1 MNTLQTTIFNLIDA
15 ALHQKTGANNS
26 VPQDIKRAGSSPVS
40 KATDA
45 QDTDWDAILTE
56 LENQAVIGIPLE
68 YMINNTDAP
77 QEQKDHWTNIVYSQ
91 VAQWTKII
99 EAQNDL
105 IQLLNKN
112 GIKLAIIKGIT
123 AAMNYPK
130 PDYRSMG
137 DVDFFVD
144 ESDFN
149 RTYELMTQ
157 NGYSLAG
164 DESIAQMHV
173 EKEKYHHIELMKN
186 GVTFELH
193 RRMSDTVQGKE
204 TDQKIEAMI
213 QEGMNH
219 IEIGRVGTYE
229 FPMFEKK
236 LNGLIILRHIIQ
248 HIGQSKGVGLRHVID
263 WMTFVEK
270 NVDDDAWRAEFES
283 YLDAVDLKVAAIV
296 FARIGQLYLGMDESI
311 EWCKGVVDD
320 ENAATDVQAKTNLD
334 TLCQQWI
341 EQIMEQGNFGKKQTE
356 ADQGA
361 SVLYK
366 NKNIFTMIGSLQGL
380 GMQHW
385 EAARKHKALRPLAWA
400 YQAGRYARKGLGR
413 KNPIKSLKSD
423 MDKSNYKKELLKG
436 LKID

>member
-15 ALHQKTGANNS
+15 ALHQKTGANKS
-26 VPQDIKRAGSSPVS
+26 VPQDIS
-40 KATDA
+40 
-45 QDTDWDAILTE
+45 WDEILKE

-77 QEQKDHWTNIVYSQ
+77 QPQKDHWTNIVYSQ

-204 TDQKIEAMI
+204 TDQKIEAII

-219 IEIGRVGTYE
+219 IETGRVGAYE

-248 HIGQSKGVGLRHVID
+248 HIGEDKSVGLRHVID

-311 EWCKGVVDD
+311 EWCKGVVDE
-320 ENAATDVQAKTNLD
+320 ENAATDSQTKTNLD
-334 TLCQQWI
+334 TLCQQWM

-361 SVLYK
+361 GVLYK

-400 YQAGRYARKGLGR
+400 YQAGRYVRKGLGR
-413 KNPIKSLKSD
+413 KNPIKSLKQD

-436 LKID
+436 LKIK

>member
-1 MNTLQTTIFNLIDA
+1 MDSIQSTIFNLINA
-15 ALHQKTGANNS
+15 ALHA
-26 VPQDIKRAGSSPVS
+26 D
-40 KATDA
+40 DA
-45 QDTDWDAILTE
+45 SLKETLAKEVAEYSEKDWDALMEELT
-56 LENQAVIGIPLE
+56 NQSVIGVPLE
-68 YMINNTDAP
+68 YMINNCEAP
-77 QEQKDHWTNIVYSQ
+77 KELKDHWTVIVYSQ
-91 VAQWTKII
+91 VAQWTKIM

-105 IQLLNKN
+105 IELLRKN
-112 GIKLAIIKGIT
+112 DIELSIIKGLA

-137 DVDFFVD
+137 DVDFFVKT
-144 ESDFN
+144 ENFEK
-149 RTYELMTQ
+149 TYELLLQ

-164 DESIAQMHV
+164 DETIAQMHV
-173 EKEKYHHIELMKN
+173 EKEKYHHVEVEKG

-204 TDQKIEAMI
+204 LDQKIEDLIM
-213 QEGMNH
+213 EGMNH
-219 IEIGRVGTYE
+219 IETGRVGAYE

-248 HIGQSKGVGLRHVID
+248 HIGSSKDVGLRHVID

-270 NVDDDAWRAEFES
+270 NVDDDFWNAEFEE
-283 YLDAVDLKVAAIV
+283 YLDEVNLKDAAMV
-296 FARIGQLYLGMDESI
+296 FARIGQVYLGMDESI
-311 EWCKGVVDD
+311 QWCKDAD
-320 ENAATDVQAKTNLD
+320 N
-334 TLCQQWI
+334 TLCQQWM
-341 EQIMEQGNFGKKQTE
+341 EQIMESGNFGSKQTE

-385 EAARKHKALRPLAWA
+385 EAARKHKVLRPLAWA
-400 YQAGRYARKGLGR
+400 YQIGRYARKGLGR
-413 KNPIKSLKSD
+413 RNPVKSLKAD
-423 MDKSNYKKELLKG
+423 MDKSNYKKEMLKG

>member
-15 ALHQKTGANNS
+15 ALHQKTDAKIS
-26 VPQDIKRAGSSPVS
+26 VPQDI
-40 KATDA
+40 T
-45 QDTDWDAILTE
+45 WDAILTE

-77 QEQKDHWTNIVYSQ
+77 KELKDHWTNIVYSQ

-105 IQLLNKN
+105 IQLLHKN
-112 GIKLAIIKGIT
+112 NIELAIIKGIT

-130 PDYRSMG
+130 PEYRTMG
-137 DVDFFVD
+137 DVDFFVGD
-144 ESDFN
+144 GDFDK
-149 RTYELMTQ
+149 TYELMKQ
-157 NGYSLAG
+157 NGYRLAG

-173 EKEKYHHIELMKN
+173 EQEKYHHIELKKN

-219 IEIGRVGTYE
+219 IEPGRVGAYE

-236 LNGLIILRHIIQ
+236 LSGLIILRHIIQ

-263 WMTFVEK
+263 WMTFVEN
-270 NVDDDAWRAEFES
+270 NVDDQFWNDEFEN
-283 YLDAVDLKVAAIV
+283 YLEQFKLKDTAKV
-296 FARIGQLYLGMDESI
+296 FARMGQIYLGMSEQI
-311 EWCKGVVDD
+311 TWCKDAD
-320 ENAATDVQAKTNLD
+320 D
-334 TLCQQWI
+334 TLCQQWM
-341 EQIMEQGNFGKKQTE
+341 EQIMEQGNFGSKQTE

-366 NKNIFTMIGSLQGL
+366 NKNVFAMVKSLQGL
-380 GMQHW
+380 GLEHW
-385 EAARKHKALRPLAWA
+385 EASRKHKALRPLAWA
-400 YQAGRYARKGLGR
+400 YQVGRYARKGLGR
-413 KNPIKSLKSD
+413 KHPIKSLKQD
-423 MDKSNYKKELLKG
+423 MNKSNYKKEMLKG